1 MRNFINVRQKNQM
14 RRNEMEKATAQTATR
29 SKLQT
34 MVYVCVLGGVGEW
47 EEFPGCSMF
56 SIKLLWGRGA
66 RENPAAILRV
76 MSISNSKGGGSPCPT
91 IAKQG
96 SGPQRYLQYT

>member
-1 MRNFINVRQKNQM
+1 M
-14 RRNEMEKATAQTATR
+14 RRNEMEEATAQTATR

-34 MVYVCVLGGVGEW
+34 MVCVCVGEVGEW

-56 SIKLLWGRGA
+56 SIKLLWGRGS

-76 MSISNSKGGGSPCPT
+76 MSIRKSQAGGSPCPT
-91 IAKQG
+91 TAKQG